1 MIFKMIFFEEI
12 KSDKSLLGMCSMQDS
27 RLKALLKWKKK
38 NNNNKKKLVFDI
50 CHLPSNKYERDNL
63 SV

>member
-27 RLKALLKWKKK
+27 RLKALQQQQKKA
-38 NNNNKKKLVFDI
+38 
-50 CHLPSNKYERDNL
+50 

>member
-38 NNNNKKKLVFDI
+38 KQQQKKA
-50 CHLPSNKYERDNL
+50 